1 MSEFNEKEE
10 IRVEQLG
17 IDVILPKGITMEEVI
32 KKMTIEFENLG
43 VEVCGFMTTDTS
55 WSWREYCGYM

>member
-17 IDVILPKGITMEEVI
+17 IDIILPKGITMEEVI
-32 KKMTIEFENLG
+32 KKMTIEFEKLG
-43 VEVCGFMTTDTS
+43 VEVCGFMPTDTS